1 MRACGRSGQSGH
13 AVRPPRAAAR
23 GLLAASLLAC
33 AALACGPVLARQ
45 AAPAAPVAP
54 TTPPDDI
61 SRLAKTPV
69 QLLAYIQSAAEKQN
83 YQGVFMY
90 QQGENTQSSRMVHVV
105 DASGERERV
114 ETLDG
119 QPRIYLRHN
128 DEVQYLQPD
137 RKTVRRDSRHTVRFP
152 GLLQSD
158 PGQVLSH
165 YRLKVLDRLNREAGR
180 ECRVVLLEP
189 RDALRYGLRLCVD
202 TQTGLLLREQTL
214 DSARRIVEQ
223 VSFSS
228 VHLGDDVDPTRVDSS
243 SDTHD
248 WKLLQPAMKPV
259 DMAAQGWRVAM
270 PDGFRTIM
278 QVARQMGPA
287 TGGAARTVSQMVL
300 SDGVVAISLFIEP
313 YDASR
318 HRHPP
323 AGPIHHGAI
332 NIYGKR
338 VAGYWLTA
346 LGEVPVATLE
356 RLANAAQY
364 TPPKPAAK
372 PAAGAAH

>member
-1 MRACGRSGQSGH
+1 MRARGQPGH
-13 AVRPPRAAAR
+13 AVRPPRTAVRSAL
-23 GLLAASLLAC
+23 GTGLLAC
-33 AALACGPVLARQ
+33 AVLACGSVLAKQ
-45 AAPAAPVAP
+45 AAAPQPAAPVAP
-54 TTPPDDI
+54 SSPPDDI
-61 SRLAKTPV
+61 SRLARTPA
-69 QLLAYIQSAAEKQN
+69 QLLAYIQAAAEKQN

-128 DEVQYLQPD
+128 DQVQYLQPD

-158 PGQVLSH
+158 PAQVLN
-165 YRLKVLDRLNREAGR
+165 YYKLKVLDKLNREAGR
-180 ECRVVLLEP
+180 GCRTVLLEP

-202 TQTGLLLREQTL
+202 TQTGLLLKEQTL

-228 VHLGDDVDPTRVDSS
+228 VHVGSDVDPARVDSS
-243 SDTHD
+243 WDTHD
-248 WKLLQPAMKPV
+248 WKVLQPSMKPV
-259 DMAAQGWRVAM
+259 DMTAQGWRVAM
-270 PDGFRTIM
+270 PDGFKTIM
-278 QVARQMGPA
+278 EVARQMGPA
-287 TGGAARTVSQMVL
+287 SGSAARTVSQMML
-300 SDGVVAISLFIEP
+300 SDGVVAISLFVEP
-313 YDASR
+313 YDAAK

-356 RLANAAQY
+356 RVANAVQY
-364 TPPKPAAK
+364 TASRPAR

>member
-1 MRACGRSGQSGH
+1 M
-13 AVRPPRAAAR
+13 
-23 GLLAASLLAC
+23 AASLLAC
-33 AALACGPVLARQ
+33 AALACGSVLARQ

-61 SRLAKTPV
+61 SRLAKTPA
-69 QLLAYIQSAAEKQN
+69 QLLAYIQTAAEKQN

-105 DASGERERV
+105 DAGGERERV

-158 PGQVLSH
+158 PAQVLSH

-180 ECRVVLLEP
+180 ECRAVLLEP

-202 TQTGLLLREQTL
+202 TQTGLLLKEQTL

-228 VHLGDDVDPTRVDSS
+228 VHLGNDVDPARVDSS
-243 SDTHD
+243 WDTRD
-248 WKLLQPAMKPV
+248 WKVLQPTMKPV

-270 PDGFRTIM
+270 PDGFKTIM
-278 QVARQMGPA
+278 EVARQMGPA
-287 TGGAARTVSQMVL
+287 SGGAARTVSQMVL

-313 YDASR
+313 YDASK

-356 RLANAAQY
+356 RLANAVQY
-364 TPPKPAAK
+364 SAPKPAAK
-372 PAAGAAH
+372 PAAGVAH

>member
-1 MRACGRSGQSGH
+1 MVVG
-13 AVRPPRAAAR
+13 
-23 GLLAASLLAC
+23 
-33 AALACGPVLARQ
+33 AALACGGALAKQ
-45 AAPAAPVAP
+45 AAQQPASPAASV
-54 TTPPDDI
+54 TPSDEI
-61 SRLAKTPV
+61 SRLAQTPA
-69 QLLAYIQSAAEKQN
+69 QLLTYIQTAAEKQD

-128 DEVQYLQPD
+128 NDVQYLQPD
-137 RKTVRRDSRHTVRFP
+137 RKTVRHDSRHTVRFP

-158 PGQVLSH
+158 PAQVLSH
-165 YRLKVLDRLNREAGR
+165 YKLKVLDRLNREAGR

-189 RDALRYGLRLCVD
+189 RDSLRYGLRLCVD
-202 TQTGLLLREQTL
+202 TQTGLLLKEQTL

-228 VHLGDDVDPTRVDSS
+228 VHLGNDMDPARVDSTW
-243 SDTHD
+243 DTHD
-248 WKLLQPAMKPV
+248 WKVLRPVMKPV
-259 DMAAQGWRVAM
+259 DMAAQGWHVGM
-270 PDGFRTIM
+270 PDGFKTIM
-278 QVARQMGPA
+278 EVARQMGPVS
-287 TGGAARTVSQMVL
+287 GGAARTVSQMVL
-300 SDGVVAISLFIEP
+300 SDGLVAISLFIEP

-346 LGEVPVATLE
+346 LGEVPVVTLE
-356 RLANAAQY
+356 RLANAVQHAA
-364 TPPKPAAK
+364 PKPVV
-372 PAAGAAH
+372 GAAH

>member
-1 MRACGRSGQSGH
+1 MRTRGQPGRS
-13 AVRPPRAAAR
+13 V
-23 GLLAASLLAC
+23 LAASLLAC
-33 AALACGPVLARQ
+33 AALASGAALAKQPAPSAVQ
-45 AAPAAPVAP
+45 AIPA
-54 TTPPDDI
+54 DDI
-61 SRLAKTPV
+61 SRLAKNPA
-69 QLLAYIQSAAEKQN
+69 QLLAYIQAAAEKQN

-137 RKTVRRDSRHTVRFP
+137 RHTVRRDSRHTVRFP

-158 PGQVLSH
+158 PAQVLGH
-165 YRLKVLDRLNREAGR
+165 YTLKALDRINREAGR

-202 TQTGLLLREQTL
+202 TQTGLLLKEQTL

-228 VHLGDDVDPTRVDSS
+228 VHVGSDVDPARADSS
-243 SDTHD
+243 WDTHD
-248 WKLLQPAMKPV
+248 WKVLQPAMKPV

-270 PDGFRTIM
+270 PDGFKTIM
-278 QVARQMGPA
+278 EVARQMGPP

-313 YDASR
+313 YDASK

-323 AGPIHHGAI
+323 AGPIRHGAI

-356 RLANAAQY
+356 RLANAARY
-364 TPPKPAAK
+364 THSKPAAK
-372 PAAGAAH
+372 PASVPAH